1 MLQLFF
7 DIRYAVGLYAHVA
20 NLNILVNSCS
30 FAASFNMRKSKLTLY
45 IFIALILGV
54 VTGYIYNIKVID
66 VLNTKINIAEAN
78 IKITDTR
85 LAKLT
90 DSTTA
95 EYKQLK
101 TARAQLAKERTD
113 INSKRE
119 DKLEG
124 FTILS
129 DIFLRLI
136 KMIVAPLIFTTLV
149 VGVAKVGDI
158 SAVGRIGGKTLL
170 LFIGATFVSLLLG
183 MLLVNLFEPGS
194 SLHLSLPEGS
204 LSNDV
209 TKLSISLKDF
219 I

>member
-1 MLQLFF
+1 
-7 DIRYAVGLYAHVA
+7 
-20 NLNILVNSCS
+20 
-30 FAASFNMRKSKLTLY
+30 MRKSKLNLY

-85 LAKLT
+85 LATLT
-90 DSTTA
+90 DSTTV

-101 TARAQLAKERTD
+101 TARIQLAKERTA

-158 SAVGRIGGKTLL
+158 SAVGRIGGKTLFW
-170 LFIGATFVSLLLG
+170 FISATFVSLLLG
-183 MLLVNLFEPGS
+183 MLLVNLFEPGKTM
-194 SLHLSLPEGS
+194 HLPAR
-204 LSNDV
+204 
-209 TKLSISLKDF
+209 
-219 I
+219 